1 MTAICISPRPTL
13 NSPLPDGS
21 ASRIRKKLLR
31 REWSVHSLVVE
42 SVLAKDRARVRF
54 PMNAFGLFFHPM
66 DPKINH
72 SSITF
77 EARIVQETEAN
88 PFVSYA
94 LD

>member
-1 MTAICISPRPTL
+1 M
-13 NSPLPDGS
+13 
-21 ASRIRKKLLR
+21 
-31 REWSVHSLVVE
+31 VE

-77 EARIVQETEAN
+77 EARIVQENSYDKAEVN